1 MAKFTLCLQG
11 EEDWGSG
18 EFVQYFRGEILLSPK
33 VTSFSQGGSAHWLSF
48 QLSGL
53 FHVFSALEPLFTE
66 IKCHQMFRKITTV
79 KILYLQEGMQKEK
92 EIFTCQNAPMA
103 GKWSWSGIKQQLQR
117 CLSLDES
124 LQTCSHVSSSRRP
137 WGAQSRCTQPA

>member
-1 MAKFTLCLQG
+1 MLSQNRNGKIHTVCLQG

-33 VTSFSQGGSAHWLSF
+33 VTSFGQGGSAHWLSF

-53 FHVFSALEPLFTE
+53 FQVFSALEPLFTE

-79 KILYLQEGMQKEK
+79 KILYLQEGKRNFYMPK
-92 EIFTCQNAPMA
+92 
-103 GKWSWSGIKQQLQR
+103 
-117 CLSLDES
+117 
-124 LQTCSHVSSSRRP
+124 CSHGWEVELVWDKATAPEVPEFR
-137 WGAQSRCTQPA
+137 